1 MIGSERLLGAAE
13 LSSCS
18 PAALARLL
26 RAGHPIAAAALA
38 DSEYRGTSL
47 GLPRFADRLL
57 WKRFRK
63 AFRRDPASGALVGWN
78 VRTEQDVACTPRRR
92 ADGEVMTF
100 GHFAVVEA
108 PAGTP
113 GLGAHGLLL
122 DYGKAGSALDPLRA
136 LRDPLVAV
144 HPGSVELLLG
154 RTYLALGPLTL
165 PTPSYFIL
173 ERDHLPGA

>member
-1 MIGSERLLGAAE
+1 MIGSEHLLGAAE
-13 LSSCS
+13 LCRCS
-18 PAALARLL
+18 RAELARVL
-26 RAGHPIAAAALA
+26 RTGHPIDATALA

-47 GLPRFADRLL
+47 GLPPFADRLL

-92 ADGEVMTF
+92 ANGEAVTF
-100 GHFAVVEA
+100 GHFAVIEA
-108 PAGTP
+108 PTGTP

-122 DYGKAGSALDPLRA
+122 DYGKAGSVLDPLRT

-144 HPGSVELLLG
+144 HAGSIELLLG

-173 ERDHLPGA
+173 EREQLA